1 MDQDH
6 DSMEEV
12 FFRGRLLAS
21 ETDIRGPIV
30 VPWKADFGDALVF
43 GKRNDIFIGFSCLNP
58 VRDLLLYFHVAH
70 RMVTNACLFQL
81 AEEGDT
87 FLETLLLRFR
97 LLRFSH

>member
-1 MDQDH
+1 M
-6 DSMEEV
+6 

-21 ETDIRGPIV
+21 ETDVGRPIV
-30 VPWKADFGDALVF
+30 VPWKADFCHTAIF
-43 GKRNDIFIGFSCLNP
+43 GKGDDIFIGFSCLNP
-58 VRDLLLYFHVAH
+58 VRDLLLYLHITH

-81 AEEGDT
+81 AEKGDT